1 MSENITLSNEF
12 PQQSGEKGVKPPPE
26 SNEELIFAIGSG
38 MKRKWRGEGGR
49 MGVYKTFM
57 KIFFDLLLWSYL
69 RDVSLREKFPLPEGW
84 PYCAAPDFWLTCETV
99 CSLFSLCMKLMEFA
113 VD

>member
-1 MSENITLSNEF
+1 MIAIGN
-12 PQQSGEKGVKPPPE
+12 GEK
-26 SNEELIFAIGSG
+26 SEEE
-38 MKRKWRGEGGR
+38 KNKW
-49 MGVYKTFM
+49 VYKTFI
-57 KIFFDLLLWSYL
+57 KIFFDLLLWSDL
-69 RDVSLREKFPLPEGW
+69 RGVGQREKIPLPEGW